1 MSAALQQ
8 KPDVKIKMTVVA
20 GPHVGQ
26 VFQLNKSGFTIG
38 RGPENDLVLM
48 NDPMVSRMHVR
59 IEIVDRD
66 LEINNLSQ
74 KNAVLVDGQTVQK
87 WKIVNNSNFIIGDT
101 EFKVEYDLGQ
111 AVASIPT
118 QKPAPVLPLKPKAP
132 PAQSKLDKLKPKMK
146 GAASAKKAPR
156 PAQPMALQNGAIQNG
171 VPRNGVPANRGV
183 STGGPS
189 VPAQMRTPLTAAPMG
204 MAVGTPRPQVF
215 QQQPTA
221 GFGARPVSE
230 AAQDS
235 LISNPRFK
243 FYMAALII
251 FVGAYFYLFSGDDKK
266 KAVQKQIDST
276 LNYTD
281 AVQMKLNSQTEKD
294 RVATLDGKR
303 RDRNSIQSQRIE
315 ENLMKGMRDFN
326 MGNYARAQE
335 FFQLVLNLDPDHQ
348 LAKRHIYLSRV
359 RFDEIVQEKL
369 MLGESYFK
377 KHNFKMCE
385 SMYRQVVV
393 MLQGKNN
400 DQKLLLAEK
409 KAKECQLA
417 DEGIR

>member
-8 KPDVKIKMTVVA
+8 KPDIKIKMTVVA

-48 NDPMVSRMHVR
+48 NDPMVSRTHVR

-66 LEINNLSQ
+66 LEIHNLSQ

-111 AVASIPT
+111 AVVSIPT
-118 QKPAPVLPLKPKAP
+118 PKPAAVLPLKPKAP
-132 PAQSKLDKLKPKMK
+132 SPQAKPKPKMK
-146 GAASAKKAPR
+146 SAAPAKKVPR
-156 PAQPMALQNGAIQNG
+156 PAPPMALQNGVAPRAG
-171 VPRNGVPANRGV
+171 VP
-183 STGGPS
+183 T
-189 VPAQMRTPLTAAPMG
+189 QMKTPLMASPVGVG

-215 QQQPTA
+215 QQSAA
-221 GFGARPVSE
+221 GLGARPVSE

-243 FYMAALII
+243 FYMAALIVFI
-251 FVGAYFYLFSGDDKK
+251 GAYFYLFSGDDKK
-266 KAVQKQIDST
+266 KAVQQQINST
-276 LNYTD
+276 LNYSD
-281 AVQMKLNSQTEKD
+281 AVQMSLNSQTEKD
-294 RVATLDGKR
+294 RTATLDGKK
-303 RDRNSIQSQRIE
+303 RDRNSIQSQRIA

-335 FFQLVLNLDPDHQ
+335 FFQLVLNLDPDNQ

-417 DEGIR
+417 DEGVL

>member
-8 KPDVKIKMTVVA
+8 KPEIKIKLTVVA

-48 NDPMVSRMHVR
+48 NDPMVSRTHAR

-66 LEINNLSQ
+66 LEVNNLSQ
-74 KNAVLVDGQTVQK
+74 KNTVLVDGQSVQK
-87 WKIVNNSNFIIGDT
+87 WKIVNNTTFTVGDT

-111 AVASIPT
+111 AVASMPA
-118 QKPAPVLPLKPKAP
+118 QKPPAAVLPLKPKAP
-132 PAQSKLDKLKPKMK
+132 LTQKPKPKMRPPALK
-146 GAASAKKAPR
+146 KTASR
-156 PAQPMALQNGAIQNG
+156 PAQPLAARAGAPMNRMQ
-171 VPRNGVPANRGV
+171 VPQQQAAGQMQMRAPAAAGMPRPN
-183 STGGPS
+183 PY
-189 VPAQMRTPLTAAPMG
+189 AQMSSAG
-204 MAVGTPRPQVF
+204 M
-215 QQQPTA
+215 
-221 GFGARPVSE
+221 GARPVSD
-230 AAQDS
+230 AGGNS

-243 FYMAALII
+243 FYMIILIAAA
-251 FVGAYFYLFSGDDKK
+251 GAYFYLFSGPEKK
-266 KAVQKQIDST
+266 KEEIKST
-276 LNYTD
+276 LRYEDTVD
-281 AVQMKLNSQTEKD
+281 ITMNSQAEKD
-294 RVATLDGKR
+294 RIASRESKR
-303 RDRNSIQSQRIE
+303 RDRNSIQAQRVE
-315 ENLMKGMRDFN
+315 ENLMKGMRDYQ

-335 FFQLVLNLDPDHQ
+335 FFQLVLNLDPDHP

-385 SMYRQVVV
+385 SLYRQVVV